1 MNRLVIQASVLEMGA
16 PRYTPAGVPVADL
29 LLEHQSQQQESGQER
44 TVKLQ
49 LKAIGFGSVAERLKS
64 LTFGVSVE
72 FQGFLT
78 QARVGKGVVL
88 HIQDFKLI

>member
-1 MNRLVIQASVLEMGA
+1 MNRLVIQASVLQIGA
-16 PRYTPAGVPVADL
+16 QRYTPAGVPVADV
-29 LLEHQSQQQESGQER
+29 LLEHESQQTESGQAR

-64 LTFGVSVE
+64 LTLGGNLE
-72 FQGFLT
+72 FEGFLT

>member
-1 MNRLVIQASVLEMGA
+1 VNRLVIQASVLEMGA

>member
-1 MNRLVIQASVLEMGA
+1 MNRLVIQASVLEIGA

-29 LLEHQSQQQESGQER
+29 LLQHESEQLESGQSR

-49 LKAIGFGSVAERLKS
+49 LKAIGFGSIAERLKQ
-64 LTFGVSVE
+64 LTLGVNLE

-78 QARVGKGVVL
+78 QARVGKGVIL